1 MKSIERI
8 LIVEDDRSVVHIV
21 RSCLE
26 KEGFR
31 VQSFSSGE
39 EAVERYFDQKYALV
53 ILDWKLPGMSGIDVC
68 RQIRSSDP
76 NTPIIM
82 LSGRTEERDRVR
94 GLEVGCDDYILKPF
108 GVKELVARVRAVI
121 RRYER
126 AQRIALGKLEG
137 SRIEI
142 GALVIDRE
150 KRGVSINS
158 RPVPLTVKE
167 YDLLCLLAAN
177 PGRTYSRRQLLDL
190 LWAYDAE
197 VYEHAV
203 NSHVNRLRAKIERDP
218 RKPRYI
224 HTVWGVGYRFAE
236 E

>member
-1 MKSIERI
+1 MKGTDRI
-8 LIVEDDRSVVHIV
+8 LIIEDDRAIIQIV
-21 RSCLE
+21 RSSLE

-39 EAVERYFDQKYALV
+39 EAVERYFDQEYALV
-53 ILDWKLPGMSGIDVC
+53 ILDWMLPGMSGIDVC

-82 LSGRTEERDRVR
+82 LSARTEERDRVR
-94 GLEVGCDDYILKPF
+94 GLEVGCDDYIPKPF

-126 AQRIALGKLEG
+126 AQQIAMGKLEG
-137 SRIEI
+137 QRLEI
-142 GALVIDRE
+142 GSLVIDRE
-150 KRGVSINS
+150 KRGVSIKG

-203 NSHVNRLRAKIERDP
+203 NSHVNRLRAKIEKNP